1 MANSLKKKKAP
12 PPPDPAELT
21 PDQEQQVTVK
31 EVMQDERT
39 SKVTGVFFL
48 LLAAFLLV
56 AFTSYIFTWQE
67 DQDKLFQWGIR
78 IFAVKKLHMEN
89 QLGALGAFVAHQ
101 FIYNGFGLAA
111 YFLCTTFF
119 VLGMNFLFEKK
130 VIQQKN

>member
-39 SKVTGVFFL
+39 IKVTGVFFL
-48 LLAAFLLV
+48 LVAAFLLV

-78 IFAVKKLHMEN
+78 IFAVKKLRMDN

-101 FIYNGFGLAA
+101 FIYNGFGIAA

-130 VIQQKN
+130 NIQSL